1 MEQKVQLVKSGLPE
15 ASVIEVLETSKSKR
29 MTEINAALEKK
40 HELTQ
45 QDISIAMDKFK
56 GDAEVQA
63 LLDEFQR
70 VVFGDE
76 A

>member
-1 MEQKVQLVKSGLPE
+1 MKSGLPE
-15 ASVIEVLETSKSKR
+15 ERVIEILETSKSKR

-45 QDISIAMDKFK
+45 QDISVAMDKFK
-56 GDAEVQA
+56 GDPEVQA

>member
-15 ASVIEVLETSKSKR
+15 ERVIEILETSKSKR

-45 QDISIAMDKFK
+45 QDISVAMDKFK
-56 GDAEVQA
+56 GDTEVQA